1 MTILTNLYFS
11 GVLFTAGLMTES
23 ITRVAIGYLTV
34 PKKLQSHFVP
44 LVLCVIILWP
54 LAFPLAMFVL
64 VKRGMVFVPEE
75 MFKLLPPPP
84 TVYEGTCPFCESE
97 QTLEVLDDVTDKCR
111 KCEKTFSPPDGY
123 DAFCPTCGDY
133 RTFENVAVDSLE
145 SKCTDCGTTFN
156 D

>member
-1 MTILTNLYFS
+1 MTTLTNLYFA

-23 ITRVAIGYLTV
+23 ITRIVLGYITV

-44 LVLCVIILWP
+44 LVLCMIILWP

-84 TVYEGTCPFCESE
+84 TVYEGTCQFCKSM
-97 QTLEVLDDVTDKCR
+97 QVLEVLDDDTDKC
-111 KCEKTFSPPDGY
+111 
-123 DAFCPTCGDY
+123 
-133 RTFENVAVDSLE
+133 
-145 SKCTDCGTTFN
+145 SKCLKAFSVDDVGRYEPH